1 MKSQNAE
8 KILKIVKNVF
18 VSIVVVFSVF
28 MMIFTIVSV
37 TMFDKNERD
46 VFGYKFFIVQSD
58 SMKATHFDI
67 YDLIISKEV
76 DPNTL
81 DAGDIVTFMSVD
93 QKSGTNGMIITHMIR
108 EKLSEGENP
117 RFQTYG
123 TTTGSDDPFQ
133 IDSFQILGEYQFK
146 IPYAGPFF
154 RFLKTVPGYIVCI
167 LIPFMLLILSQGINF
182 IKIFRQYKMEQ
193 TAEIQAEREK
203 VDAERLAA
211 QKELAEAQK
220 MMEELRLMREM
231 MAQQNAQAAEPVQ
244 TTDEA
249 TPSAESEN
257 KVQEAV
263 EDAAVENVAEQAEE
277 PEAIDEVACDNAPV
291 AEEVVADNSEN
302 SENA

>member
-1 MKSQNAE
+1 MKSQKAE

-18 VSIVVVFSVF
+18 VSIVVAFSVF

-81 DAGDIVTFMSVD
+81 EAGDIVTFMSVD
-93 QKSGTNGMIITHMIR
+93 KKSGTNGMIITHMIK
-108 EKLSEGENP
+108 EKLSGGENP

-123 TTTGSDDPFQ
+123 TTTGAEDPFQ
-133 IDSFQILGEYQFK
+133 IDSYQILGEYQFK

-154 RFLKTVPGYIVCI
+154 RFVKTVPGYIVCI
-167 LIPFMLLILSQGINF
+167 LIPFLLLILSQGINF
-182 IKIFRQYKMEQ
+182 IKIFRQYKKEQ
-193 TAEIQAEREK
+193 MAEMQAEREK
-203 VDAERLAA
+203 IDAERLAA

-231 MAQQNAQAAEPVQ
+231 MAQQNAQAQAQSAPPTEAPEAAAEPVIEA
-244 TTDEA
+244 TEEAEADEVVEAAAEEAEAEAEADEVVEAADEA
-249 TPSAESEN
+249 KADEAEN
-257 KVQEAV
+257 
-263 EDAAVENVAEQAEE
+263 
-277 PEAIDEVACDNAPV
+277 P
-291 AEEVVADNSEN
+291 
-302 SENA
+302 ENA

>member
-108 EKLSEGENP
+108 EKLSGGENP

-263 EDAAVENVAEQAEE
+263 EDAAVESVTEQAEE
-277 PEAIDEVACDNAPV
+277 PKAIDEAVCDNVPE

>member
-108 EKLSEGENP
+108 EKLSGGENP

-263 EDAAVENVAEQAEE
+263 EDAAVESVTEQAEE
-277 PEAIDEVACDNAPV
+277 PKAIDEAVCDNAPE

>member
-1 MKSQNAE
+1 MKSQKAE

-18 VSIVVVFSVF
+18 VSIVVAFSVF

-81 DAGDIVTFMSVD
+81 EAGDIVTFMSVD
-93 QKSGTNGMIITHMIR
+93 KKSGTNGMIITHMIK
-108 EKLSEGENP
+108 EKLSGGENP

-123 TTTGSDDPFQ
+123 TTTGAEDPFQ
-133 IDSFQILGEYQFK
+133 IDSYQILGEYQFK

-154 RFLKTVPGYIVCI
+154 RFVKTVPGYIVCI
-167 LIPFMLLILSQGINF
+167 LIPFLLLILSQGINF
-182 IKIFRQYKMEQ
+182 IKIFRQYKKEQ
-193 TAEIQAEREK
+193 MAEMQAEREK
-203 VDAERLAA
+203 IDAERLAA

-231 MAQQNAQAAEPVQ
+231 MAQQNAQAQAQSAPPAEAPEAAAEPVIEA
-244 TTDEA
+244 TEEAEADEVVEAAAEEAEAEAEADEVVEAADEA
-249 TPSAESEN
+249 KADEAEN
-257 KVQEAV
+257 
-263 EDAAVENVAEQAEE
+263 
-277 PEAIDEVACDNAPV
+277 P
-291 AEEVVADNSEN
+291 
-302 SENA
+302 ENA